1 MKRAVSGLTLLLL
14 CALRLEA
21 ATAATPVTIEATQA
35 PISIDGDLSD
45 AAWQNAT
52 KYETWYETNPGD
64 NIEPKQKTIGYVT
77 YDSKFLYFGIE
88 SSDTKPSDI
97 IAPYADH
104 DQISGNTD
112 DYSGVIV
119 DPRNDG
125 KTGYLFLLTAR
136 GVQYDAVTDDAGAG
150 EDNSPDFFWDS
161 AAKVHEK
168 GWTAEARIPFS
179 SLRYDNPNPDQW
191 GLILYRN
198 YPRDRRYQMFS
209 NKLPRDSNC
218 FVCNFGK
225 VTGLRGLPGGDH
237 MVIAPYATARQLS
250 EPRNGL
256 GSDFVNHQIGGET
269 GLDFKWS
276 PSADMA
282 LDATINPDFSQIE
295 SDVAVISTNERFAIF
310 IPEKRPFFLE
320 GIELF
325 STPIQAVYTRTLTSP
340 RWGARTT
347 GKQGHYEYT
356 FLVAQDRGGGSV
368 LLPSASGSDTADQ
381 DFSSLA
387 AIGRVRRNFGRSFIS
402 MLVTTR
408 ESEGGAHNRVF
419 GPDFQYRLGDHHTFT
434 GQVLYSTTETPNRP
448 LLSDEWNGQELAG
461 HGAHAW
467 YQYGTEKNDFYIQ
480 ASDYDEEFR
489 ADNGFVPQVGWR
501 GSYVEGGQTWRPK
514 GFFSR
519 IRVFGN
525 AEYQQTQDGETLY
538 RLVSAG
544 FGADG
549 RRRSFI
555 RLRPAHESVRSDN
568 VLFDRNRLYFEG
580 QVGVS
585 RIISFIS
592 TNGWVGEEVDFTK
605 NRLGRGANINFNATI
620 RPTNHL
626 ALALTTGLRWLSIN
640 GDRLFTS
647 QVERVRATYTFNA
660 RMFLRTI
667 VQNTRTNR
675 DQALYGFDPDPEVPP
690 GTYLVDQHSGD
701 LSSQLLFA
709 YKLNWQTVFYVG
721 YGDLQEVTNQEG
733 DFEPSNRQF
742 FAKVS
747 YAFQR

>member
-1 MKRAVSGLTLLLL
+1 MKRAFSGIALILL
-14 CALRLEA
+14 CAVRLPAQSANERISIA
-21 ATAATPVTIEATQA
+21 RTTMPVT
-35 PISIDGDLSD
+35 IDGDLSD

-64 NIEPKQKTIGYVT
+64 NIEPKQKTVGYVM
-77 YDSKFLYFGIE
+77 YDSKFFYFGIE
-88 SSDTKPSDI
+88 SSDSKPSEI

-112 DYSGVIV
+112 DYAGVII
-119 DPRNDG
+119 DSRNDA
-125 KTGYLFLLTAR
+125 KTAYLFLLTAR

-150 EDNSPDFFWDS
+150 EDSSPDYFWDS

-179 SLRYDNPNPDQW
+179 SLRYDNPNPEQW

-198 YPRDRRYQMFS
+198 YPRDRRYQMFT
-209 NKLPRDSNC
+209 NRLPRDSNC
-218 FVCNFGK
+218 FVCNYGK
-225 VTGLRGLPGGDH
+225 ITGLQGLPGGDH
-237 MVIAPYATARQLS
+237 MVLAPYVTARQLG

-256 GSDFVNHQIGGET
+256 GTDFVNHQIGGEA

-276 PSADMA
+276 PTADMA
-282 LDATINPDFSQIE
+282 IDATINPDFSQVE

-340 RWGARTT
+340 RWGGRTT
-347 GKQGHYEYT
+347 GKSGDYAYT

-368 LLPSASGSDTADQ
+368 ILPSAFGSDFAEQDQ
-381 DFSSLA
+381 SSIA
-387 AIGRVRRNFGRSFIS
+387 AIGRVRRDFGRSFVS
-402 MLVTTR
+402 MLLTTR
-408 ESEGGAHNRVF
+408 ESEGGAHNRVL
-419 GPDFQYRLGDHHTFT
+419 GPDFQWRLGDHHTFT
-434 GQVLYSTTETPNRP
+434 GQVLYSSTETPNRP
-448 LLSDEWNGQELAG
+448 DLAAEWTGRKLAG
-461 HGAHAW
+461 HAAHAW
-467 YQYGTEKNDFYIQ
+467 YQFSTAKHDFYVQ
-480 ASDYDEEFR
+480 GSDYDNEFR

-501 GSYVEGGQTWRPK
+501 GSYVEGGQTWRPA

-519 IRVFGN
+519 IRAFGIG
-525 AEYQQTQDGETLY
+525 EYQETEDGRLLY
-538 RLVSAG
+538 RLASAG
-544 FGADG
+544 VGLDG

-555 RLRPAHESVRSDN
+555 RIRPAHDTVRSGEE
-568 VLFDRNRLYFEG
+568 LFTRNRVYYEA
-580 QVGVS
+580 QMGVS
-585 RIISFIS
+585 RVFSFIN
-592 TNGWVGEEVDFTK
+592 TNGWFGEEVDFTN
-605 NRLGRGANINFNATI
+605 NRLGRGANINVNATI

-626 ALALTTGLRWLSIN
+626 ALELTTSLRWLNVS

-647 QVERVRATYTFNA
+647 QVERVNATYTFNP
-660 RMFLRTI
+660 RMFLRAI

-675 DQALYGFDPDPEVPP
+675 DLALYGAGVE
-690 GTYLVDQHSGD
+690 TEQHSGE
-701 LSSQLLFA
+701 LSNQLLFA

-721 YGDLQEVTNQEG
+721 YGDLREATAEQGE
-733 DFEPSNRQF
+733 FEPSNRQF
-742 FAKVS
+742 FAKLS

>member
-1 MKRAVSGLTLLLL
+1 MARRFSGIALILL
-14 CALRLEA
+14 CAIRLSA
-21 ATAATPVTIEATQA
+21 APQSEQTTIASTAMPVT
-35 PISIDGDLSD
+35 IDGDLSD

-52 KYETWYETNPGD
+52 KFETWYETNPGD
-64 NIEPKQKTIGYVT
+64 NIEPKQKTVGYVM

-88 SSDTKPSDI
+88 SSDNKPSEI

-112 DYSGVIV
+112 DYSGVII
-119 DPRNDG
+119 DSRNDG
-125 KTGYLFLLTAR
+125 KTAYLFLLTAR

-198 YPRDRRYQMFS
+198 YPRDRRYQMFT

-218 FVCNFGK
+218 FVCNYGK
-225 VTGLRGLPGGDH
+225 ITGLRGLPGGDH
-237 MVIAPYATARQLS
+237 MVLAPYVTARQLG
-250 EPRNGL
+250 EARGGVL
-256 GSDFVNHQIGGET
+256 GNELVNHQVGGEA

-276 PSADMA
+276 PTADMA
-282 LDATINPDFSQIE
+282 VDATINPDFSQVE

-340 RWGARTT
+340 RWGGRTT
-347 GKQGHYEYT
+347 GKTGDYAYT
-356 FLVAQDRGGGSV
+356 FLVTQDRGGGSV
-368 LLPSASGSDTADQ
+368 IIPSEFGSDLVEQND
-381 DFSSLA
+381 SSIA
-387 AIGRVRRNFGRSFIS
+387 AIGRVRRDFGRSFIS

-408 ESEGGAHNRVF
+408 EAEGGAHNRVF
-419 GPDFQYRLGDHHTFT
+419 GPDFQWRLGDHHTFT
-434 GQVLYSTTETPNRP
+434 GQVLYSSTETPDLP
-448 LLSDEWNGQELAG
+448 ELAAEWNGQKLSG
-461 HGAHAW
+461 HAAHAW
-467 YQYGTEKNDFYIQ
+467 YQFSTAKHDFYVQ
-480 ASDYDEEFR
+480 GSDYDKEFR
-489 ADNGFVPQVGWR
+489 ADNGFVPQVGWC
-501 GSYVEGGQTWRPK
+501 GSYAEAGKTWRPT

-519 IRVFGN
+519 IRGFAMG
-525 AEYQQTQDGETLY
+525 EYQQTEDGRLLY
-538 RLVSAG
+538 RVVSAG
-544 FGADG
+544 AGMDG

-555 RLRPAHESVRSDN
+555 RLRPAHETVRSGDE
-568 VLFDRNRLYFEG
+568 LFDRNRLYFEG

-585 RIISFIS
+585 RVISFLS

-605 NRLGRGANINFNATI
+605 NRLGRGANLNFNATI

-626 ALALTTGLRWLSIN
+626 ALALTTSLRWLNIG

-647 QVERVRATYTFNA
+647 QVERVKATYTFNP
-660 RMFLRTI
+660 RMFLRAI

-675 DQALYGFDPDPEVPP
+675 DQALYGFDPDQP
-690 GTYLVDQHSGD
+690 GVYLVNQHSGD
-701 LSSQLLFA
+701 LSNQLLFA

-721 YGDLQEVTNQEG
+721 YGDLQEATAEQGE
-733 DFEPSNRQF
+733 FEPSNRQF
-742 FAKVS
+742 FAKLS

>member
-1 MKRAVSGLTLLLL
+1 MKRAVPGLTLLLL
-14 CALRLEA
+14 STLHL
-21 ATAATPVTIEATQA
+21 TAAPAAQRVTIEATAA
-35 PISIDGDLSD
+35 PIVIDGDLSD
-45 AAWQNAT
+45 AAWQKAT

-64 NIEPKQKTIGYVT
+64 NIEPKQKTVGYVT

-88 SSDTKPSDI
+88 SSDTKPSEI

-112 DYSGVIV
+112 DYAGVIV

-161 AAKVHEK
+161 AAKVHGE

-179 SLRYDNPNPDQW
+179 SLRYDNPNPEQW
-191 GLILYRN
+191 GLVLYRN
-198 YPRDRRYQMFS
+198 YPRDRRYQMFT

-225 VTGLRGLPGGDH
+225 VDGLRGLPSGDH
-237 MVIAPYATARQLS
+237 MVLAPYVTAHQLG
-250 EPRNGL
+250 EPREGL
-256 GSDFVNHQIGGET
+256 GSDFVNHQVGSDG

-276 PSADMA
+276 PTADMA
-282 LDATINPDFSQIE
+282 VDATINPDFSQIE

-340 RWGARTT
+340 RWGGRTT
-347 GKQGHYEYT
+347 GKQGNYAYT
-356 FLVAQDRGGGSV
+356 FLVAQDRGGGDV
-368 LLPSASGSDTADQ
+368 IIPSAFGSDFAEQ
-381 DFSSLA
+381 DFSSIA
-387 AIGRVRRNFGRSFIS
+387 AIGRVRRDFGRSFVS
-402 MLVTTR
+402 LLFTSR
-408 ESEGGAHNRVF
+408 DSEGGANNRVF
-419 GPDFQYRLGDHHTFT
+419 GPDFQWRLGDHHTFT
-434 GQVLYSTTETPNRP
+434 GQLLYSTTVTPDRP
-448 LLSDEWNGQELAG
+448 DLSDEWNGQKLAG
-461 HGAHAW
+461 HAAYGW
-467 YQYGTEKNDFYIQ
+467 YQFTTAKNDLYLQ
-480 ASDYDEEFR
+480 GSDYDKEFR
-489 ADNGFVPQVGWR
+489 ANNGFVPQVGWR
-501 GSYVEGGQTWRPK
+501 GAYVEGGHTYRPK

-519 IRVFGN
+519 IRVFSM
-525 AEYQQTQDGETLY
+525 AEYQQTQDGALLY
-538 RLVSAG
+538 RQVSGG

-549 RRRSFI
+549 SRRSFI
-555 RLRPAHESVRSDN
+555 RLRPAHETVRSGDE
-568 VLFDRNRLYFEG
+568 LFDRNRLYF
-580 QVGVS
+580 QAQMGVN
-585 RIISFIS
+585 RIISFLS
-592 TNGWVGEEVDFTK
+592 TDGWAGEEVDFS
-605 NRLGRGANINFNATI
+605 NNHLGRGANVNFNATI

-626 ALALTTGLRWLSIN
+626 GLGLTTSLRWLNVS

-647 QVERVRATYTFNA
+647 QVERLRATYTFNA
-660 RMFLRTI
+660 RMFLRAI

-675 DQALYGFDPDPEVPP
+675 DQLLYGYSTDPNLPP
-690 GTYLVDQHSGD
+690 NTFSVDQHNGD
-701 LSSQLLFA
+701 LSNQLLFA

-721 YGDLQEVTNQEG
+721 YGDLDEVTGEQG
-733 DFEPSNRQF
+733 DFQPSNRQF